1 MMAVIAD
8 VTDTVKAWGKVWS
21 ELDNIV
27 EAKYPRG
34 TRVSFK
40 KFTYWGVPTPV
51 VTGTVMWNNVK
62 ANDSSLRI
70 YLKIAVDEQFKPF
83 EMKLVEANEAGV
95 ILDLL
100 NAEYD
105 ITIID

>member
-1 MMAVIAD
+1 MAAITD
-8 VTDTVKAWGKVWS
+8 VTDAVNTWSKVRS

-40 KFTYWGVPTPV
+40 KFTYWGVPAPI

-62 ANDSSLRI
+62 AVDSMMRI
-70 YLKIAVDEQFKPF
+70 YLKIAVDEQFQPF
-83 EMKLVEANEAGV
+83 EMKLAEANEAGV